1 MTPETAL
8 FQALTAYLSGAGVL
22 LPAPAR
28 IGVAEPVVVAELP
41 AIVLWLEEVH
51 HLGAGLGERAALIS
65 NGALPVTAR
74 IDLANPVLAEEPGF
88 RLLSDDRRTLVLP
101 HGGWVKADG
110 TTGLLSSVDLVV
122 SVVGAPRTVVNAAPA
137 AAEVRPDASSGT
149 LLFGAALPAIGTVQ
163 ATYVLGQWERR
174 MTPIAGAL
182 RIDVRAANANDTL
195 ALSDAVMAALDPDS
209 DTDKATDATLPR
221 GLHKV
226 RLGQVSSIG
235 AANAALAGAR
245 GRSLAYSFEYEHEI
259 NRPDSSG
266 GVIRRIP
273 ITTRVAATSVEPA
286 SGAIVTTIFSEVEA

>member
-1 MTPETAL
+1 MTAENAFL
-8 FQALTAYLSGAGVL
+8 QALTAYLSGVL

-28 IGVAEPVVVAELP
+28 IGVAEPAVVAEMP

-51 HLGAGLGERAALIS
+51 RLGAGLGERAALIS

-74 IDLANPVLAEEPGF
+74 IDLANPVLAEEPSF

-110 TTGLLSSVDLVV
+110 TTGLLSSADLVV
-122 SVVGAPRTVVNAAPA
+122 SVAGAPRTVVNAAPGV
-137 AAEVRPDASSGT
+137 AEVRPDAAVGT
-149 LLFGAALPAIGTVQ
+149 LLFGAALPASGIVQ
-163 ATYVLGQWERR
+163 ASYVLGQWERR

-182 RIDVRAANANDTL
+182 RIDMRAANAADTL
-195 ALSDAVMAALDPDS
+195 TLSDAVMAALDPDA
-209 DTDKATDATLPR
+209 DRDATLPR
-221 GLHKV
+221 GLKKV

-245 GRSLAYSFEYEHEI
+245 GRSLAYTFEYEHEI

-286 SGAIVTTIFSEVEA
+286 SGAIVTTVFSEVDP